1 MGACAS
7 RNDGDDEDGGLGRR
21 RRGSGTPTKEGMDRA
36 LARLAESRGK
46 ALDVEEDEGRAAVTT
61 DVTTAGDVT
70 KPLKEEKREEGK
82 TTAVEF
88 ESLRGGGGG
97 GGGDR
102 RPLTATTG
110 SEPSGTVEAR
120 AGATRE
126 DKIDAVA
133 AAAAA
138 AAASASLSTEATVRT
153 SPTTMTNA
161 ASSDASVVTNP
172 SPSGRESLAEVERVE
187 KEKETI
193 RRRRVKGETLEE
205 TPTRRTSYDDA
216 TIADLRKA
224 LSETLPPSSLS
235 AAASAKVAKNRTKS
249 TSVRRRRE
257 ERAGDDSTPPPSRL
271 QSLMRER
278 ERARASG
285 DYHDAEYDDGNR
297 SDDDRAPARR
307 KGDVVKKED
316 VERRVR
322 KELRRQ
328 AREETS
334 LRRRET
340 VEEEDGEV
348 GEHGGGGDDE
358 DGGDVVGKQN
368 LRVSLVERGGAKRR
382 SDRGYHSQLD
392 KLLAIAERAGST
404 AERVHSD
411 ITDLGARVNTVKA
424 VHMQP
429 WEERGNAWAGDR
441 RSRNSKSN
449 REDEKSSSAGTIL
462 NPKNKLSKEVRQAF
476 AAKSDDACSSPR
488 SSNEKPKFVT
498 SVLRSDLLKSMGEMS
513 ADEKLERLGLK
524 SVPEDDGSSD
534 GGNGSSQQKS
544 LHMSRSARSTPVS
557 RRRDWQERTRRTP
570 SLYSDED
577 EAGFTPPPPPAPS
590 VHSNW
595 DSVGTPSGTRHQSPM
610 NYVDKLKAQAKLA
623 RAESARSWKVGV
635 GVRNG
640 ASEL

>member
-1 MGACAS
+1 MGACGS
-7 RNDGDDEDGGLGRR
+7 KNEGGVGGGRQP
-21 RRGSGTPTKEGMDRA
+21 TPTKEGMDRA
-36 LARLAESRGK
+36 LARLVESNGN
-46 ALDVEEDEGRAAVTT
+46 AGLGGVVEKESARVTVTT
-61 DVTTAGDVT
+61 PVA
-70 KPLKEEKREEGK
+70 KPRPAPLKEEKLEEEKKKNSSSKSGGDYSPATPMEVGSAANRDGTVESDDVREARRASGKTKREEGRK
-82 TTAVEF
+82 
-88 ESLRGGGGG
+88 SS
-97 GGGDR
+97 
-102 RPLTATTG
+102 P
-110 SEPSGTVEAR
+110 
-120 AGATRE
+120 
-126 DKIDAVA
+126 
-133 AAAAA
+133 
-138 AAASASLSTEATVRT
+138 LSTEATVQT
-153 SPTTMTNA
+153 SPTPTTTNA
-161 ASSDASVVTNP
+161 ALSDASVATNP
-172 SPSGRESLAEVERVE
+172 SPSGRESLGEVERVE

-193 RRRRVKGETLEE
+193 RRRRVDGETLENE
-205 TPTRRTSYDDA
+205 EMTTRTSYNDE
-216 TIADLRKA
+216 TIADLRRA

-235 AAASAKVAKNRTKS
+235 AAASTKTAKNRTTS
-249 TSVRRRRE
+249 TTRVRRHRG
-257 ERAGDDSTPPPSRL
+257 ERGGNGSTPAPSRL
-271 QSLMRER
+271 QSLMHER
-278 ERARASG
+278 ERARTVA

-297 SDDDRAPARR
+297 SDEDRAPRR
-307 KGDVVKKED
+307 KGGVVKKED

-334 LRRRET
+334 MRRRET
-340 VEEEDGEV
+340 AEEE
-348 GEHGGGGDDE
+348 GGDAE
-358 DGGDVVGKQN
+358 ERGDGVVVEKQN
-368 LRVSLVERGGAKRR
+368 LRVSLVAERGATPKGRR

-411 ITDLGARVNTVKA
+411 ITDLDARVNTVKA
-424 VHMQP
+424 VPMQP

-462 NPKNKLSKEVRQAF
+462 NPKNKLSKEVRQALV
-476 AAKSDDACSSPR
+476 AKSDDACSSPR
-488 SSNEKPKFVT
+488 SPEKPKLVT

-534 GGNGSSQQKS
+534 GGNGSSNHHS
-544 LHMSRSARSTPVS
+544 PHMSRSARSTPVS

-577 EAGFTPPPPPAPS
+577 ETGFTPPPAPAPS

-595 DSVGTPSGTRHQSPM
+595 DSVGTPSSAHQSPM
-610 NYVDKLKAQAKLA
+610 NYVGRLKAQAKLA

-640 ASEL
+640 ASEA

>member
-1 MGACAS
+1 
-7 RNDGDDEDGGLGRR
+7 
-21 RRGSGTPTKEGMDRA
+21 
-36 LARLAESRGK
+36 
-46 ALDVEEDEGRAAVTT
+46 
-61 DVTTAGDVT
+61 
-70 KPLKEEKREEGK
+70 
-82 TTAVEF
+82 
-88 ESLRGGGGG
+88 
-97 GGGDR
+97 
-102 RPLTATTG
+102 
-110 SEPSGTVEAR
+110 
-120 AGATRE
+120 
-126 DKIDAVA
+126 
-133 AAAAA
+133 
-138 AAASASLSTEATVRT
+138 
-153 SPTTMTNA
+153 
-161 ASSDASVVTNP
+161 
-172 SPSGRESLAEVERVE
+172 
-187 KEKETI
+187 
-193 RRRRVKGETLEE
+193 
-205 TPTRRTSYDDA
+205 
-216 TIADLRKA
+216 
-224 LSETLPPSSLS
+224 
-235 AAASAKVAKNRTKS
+235 
-249 TSVRRRRE
+249 
-257 ERAGDDSTPPPSRL
+257 
-271 QSLMRER
+271 
-278 ERARASG
+278 
-285 DYHDAEYDDGNR
+285 
-297 SDDDRAPARR
+297 
-307 KGDVVKKED
+307 
-316 VERRVR
+316 
-322 KELRRQ
+322 
-328 AREETS
+328 
-334 LRRRET
+334 
-340 VEEEDGEV
+340 
-348 GEHGGGGDDE
+348 
-358 DGGDVVGKQN
+358 
-368 LRVSLVERGGAKRR
+368 
-382 SDRGYHSQLD
+382 
-392 KLLAIAERAGST
+392 
-404 AERVHSD
+404 
-411 ITDLGARVNTVKA
+411 
-424 VHMQP
+424 MQP